1 MRVEILCTGDEILT
15 GKTIN
20 TNYSHMAR
28 RLGEASLT
36 VHWGTTVGDDRTAL
50 LQAFRQAA
58 ERADAVIVNGG
69 LGPTVDDLSQEVAA
83 EACGVPLVL
92 SDYWMTRMTESY
104 ARRGRVMP
112 PNNRKQAMLP
122 ENAEF
127 IDNPIGTACGFAVT
141 IGRAR
146 FFFTPGVPREMR
158 RMLDEQVIPRLL
170 KLGGITGV
178 TKLKR
183 FHSFGIG
190 ESRADNMLGDMAAF
204 QNGAIKLGFQAHY
217 PQLETKLA
225 VRGDSEAAVA
235 ATLAP
240 VEAEVRRRLGNFVIA
255 EDDQTLEGVVLAA
268 LSDRGHTL
276 ATAEMVSGGHLA
288 SRLAPLPGAEHVFRR
303 GIVTR
308 DPGELGVN
316 GVTVE
321 AAEAVSHRLREEG
334 RTSHALALL
343 IDLDEGSDRPDLGGT
358 ICIGIADDRGAV
370 SRPRPPDRRPRL
382 GARRRRRDGTGLPA
396 PPPARPARRRAHR
409 LRAALRRHW
418 FRCRQTPSWLR
429 QAGENIV
436 CIRARP
442 RGVKRTC

>member
-28 RLGEASLT
+28 RLGDVGLT
-36 VHWGTTVGDDRTAL
+36 VHWGTTVGDDRAAL
-50 LQAFRQAA
+50 LQAFRQAS

-112 PNNRKQAMLP
+112 PNNKKQAMLP
-122 ENAEF
+122 QNAEF

-141 IGRAR
+141 IGKAR
-146 FFFTPGVPREMR
+146 FFFTPGVPRELR

-170 KLGGITGV
+170 KIGGITGV

-190 ESRADNMLGDMAAF
+190 ESRADGMLSDMPAF

-225 VRGDSEAAVA
+225 VHGDNEADLA
-235 ATLAP
+235 AKLAP
-240 VEAEVRRRLGNFVIA
+240 VEAEVRHRLGNFVIA
-255 EDDQTLEGVVLAA
+255 EDDQTLEGVVLDA
-268 LSDRGHTL
+268 LLKRGHTL
-276 ATAEMVSGGHLA
+276 ATAEMFTGGHLA
-288 SRLAPLPGAEHVFRR
+288 ARLAPLPGAEKIFRK
-303 GIVTR
+303 GLVTR
-308 DPGELGVN
+308 DPGELGIN
-316 GVTVE
+316 GVSAD
-321 AAEAVSHRLREEG
+321 AAQSVARKLRQES
-334 RTSHALALL
+334 RASHALALL
-343 IDLDEGSDRPDLGGT
+343 VELDEGADRPDLGGT
-358 ICIGIADDRGAV
+358 ICIGIADETTTV
-370 SRPRPPDRRPRL
+370 
-382 GARRRRRDGTGLPA
+382 
-396 PPPARPARRRAHR
+396 ARPARLIGGRDWVRAGAVE
-409 LRAALRRHW
+409 LGLDCLRRHLLGLPVDERID
-418 FRCRQTPSWLR
+418 FERR
-429 QAGENIV
+429 
-436 CIRARP
+436 
-442 RGVKRTC
+442 

>member
-28 RLGEASLT
+28 RLGDLGLT
-36 VHWGTTVGDDRTAL
+36 VHWGTTVGDDRASL
-50 LQAFRQAA
+50 LQAFRQAG

-83 EACGVPLVL
+83 EACGVELVL

-122 ENAEF
+122 ANAEF

-141 IGRAR
+141 IGKAR

-178 TKLKR
+178 TRLKR

-190 ESRADNMLGDMAAF
+190 ESRADNMLADMEVFKNGGD
-204 QNGAIKLGFQAHY
+204 IKLGFQAHY

-225 VRGDSEAAVA
+225 VRGENEADLLAR
-235 ATLAP
+235 LAP
-240 VEAEVRRRLGNFVIA
+240 VEAEVRKRLGNFIIA
-255 EDDQTLEGVVLAA
+255 EDDQTLEGVILATLLERGDT
-268 LSDRGHTL
+268 LS
-276 ATAEMVSGGHLA
+276 TAEMFSGGHLA
-288 SRLAPLPGAEHVFRR
+288 ARLAPLFGAERAFRR
-303 GIVTR
+303 GIVAR
-308 DPGELGVN
+308 DPGELGIN
-316 GVTVE
+316 GVSTE
-321 AAEAVSHRLREEG
+321 AAESVGRNLRKESG
-334 RTSHALALL
+334 ASHALALL
-343 IDLDEGSDRPDLGGT
+343 IELDEGADRPDFGGT
-358 ICIGIADDRGAV
+358 ICVGIADSNATISRQARLIGGRDWVRAGAV
-370 SRPRPPDRRPRL
+370 EL
-382 GARRRRRDGTGLPA
+382 GLDC
-396 PPPARPARRRAHR
+396 
-409 LRAALRRHW
+409 LRRHLLGLPVDERID
-418 FRCRQTPSWLR
+418 FERR
-429 QAGENIV
+429 
-436 CIRARP
+436 
-442 RGVKRTC
+442 